1 MAKSIA
7 VTLTSV
13 FLSTVSLFYSFVL
26 VQRINLNELQGT
38 HVGSDVI
45 AIAYMTLFLGL
56 GLALL
61 SVKYRL
67 TPKFLGAA
75 ASVLGLLAAGV
86 WLYLHLT
93 GKVLSHASMFN

>member
-13 FLSTVSLFYSFVL
+13 FLSTVSLFYSLVL
-26 VQRINLNELQGT
+26 VQRIDLNELQGT

-45 AIAYMTLFLGL
+45 AIAYMTPFLGL

-61 SVKYRL
+61 SPGFKSQVH
-67 TPKFLGAA
+67 
-75 ASVLGLLAAGV
+75 
-86 WLYLHLT
+86 HLN
-93 GKVLSHASMFN
+93 L